1 WGLQKCGARERA
13 YRYLRLALDGLV
25 ARPYE
30 PLADSACGTMRPTK
44 PVLCS
49 RFRELRQAP
58 AGAWLNALLD
68 FDLGAGLFELLLD
81 GFRVGLVDTFLH
93 GLGRAIDEV
102 LGFLQ
107 SEARHFT
114 HGLDGVHLVLAGL
127 EQHHGELGLLFD
139 RGGGGAA

>member
-1 WGLQKCGARERA
+1 MGAPKLAATRARCCLPPTGAR
-13 YRYLRLALDGLV
+13 GLV

-58 AGAWLNALLD
+58 AGAWLNALPLLD
-68 FDLGAGLFELLLD
+68 LDLGAGFFELLLD
-81 GFRVGLVDTFLH
+81 GFGVGLADAFLH
-93 GLGRAIDEV
+93 GLRRAVHEV

-107 SEARHFT
+107 AKARHFA
-114 HGLDGVHLVLAGL
+114 HG
-127 EQHHGELGLLFD
+127 
-139 RGGGGAA
+139 